1 MRLVIQSD
9 YQMMSR
15 WSACYIAQEI
25 RSFNPTAN
33 RPYVIGLPT
42 GSSPLGT
49 YRELVKLYQEGYLS
63 FEHVITFN
71 LDEYVGLD
79 QEHPESY
86 HYYMWKNFFSQIDI
100 QKQNV
105 HIPDGN
111 AADLDLECREYE
123 KKIAA
128 AGGMQLCLCGI
139 GSDGHLAFNEPFSSF
154 KSRTRVK
161 TLTYSTR
168 SANSRFF
175 DNDLSKV
182 PTRALTVGIETV
194 MEAKKIMLVISGYP
208 KAQALQALVEGPMS
222 NTWTATIV
230 QLHQSA
236 LIVCDESAI
245 DELKVATYRYFKEV
259 EANNLNPES
268 LLLSR

>member
-15 WSACYIAQEI
+15 WSACYIARQI
-25 RSFNPTAN
+25 RTFAPTAS
-33 RPYVIGLPT
+33 RPFVLGLPT

-49 YRELVKLYQEGYLS
+49 YRELIKLHQQGYLS
-63 FEHVITFN
+63 FENVITFN

-79 QEHPESY
+79 KEHPESY
-86 HYYMWKNFFSQIDI
+86 NFYMWKNFFSHIDI
-100 QKQNV
+100 KPHNV

-111 AADLDLECREYE
+111 AADLDRECREYE
-123 KKIAA
+123 EKIAA
-128 AGGMQLCLCGI
+128 TGGIHLCLCGI

-182 PTRALTVGIETV
+182 PTKALTIGIETV
-194 MEAKKIMLVISGYP
+194 MEAEEIMLVISGYP
-208 KAQALQALVEGPMS
+208 KAQALQALVEGPVS

-230 QLHQSA
+230 QLHKHA
-236 LIVCDESAI
+236 LIVCDEAAI
-245 DELKVATYRYFKEV
+245 DELKVASYRYFKEV
-259 EANNLNPES
+259 EASNLDPEK
-268 LLLSR
+268 LLID